1 MPEVLTAGLA
11 LAVLGVA
18 EAAAPASLSIAD
30 IIALLREFGFPIFVV
45 IWFMWRMEKRLER
58 YTEQLEKLCT
68 VVTVMAK
75 TVDAR
80 HDDHRDHPEVI
91 T

>member
-1 MPEVLTAGLA
+1 MSSIPISRVLTV
-11 LAVLGVA
+11 LAVAGAA
-18 EAAAPASLSIAD
+18 EAAAPASLSVAD

-45 IWFMWRMEKRLER
+45 IWFMWRMEKRIDR

-75 TVDAR
+75 TVDDR
-80 HDDHRDHPEVI
+80 HDHKEV
-91 T
+91 TP